1 MFKSDNSFGL
11 LKCPGIRI
19 DELIAQNDGD
29 EVFVGDMVLSKEQ
42 AKFLYSNEP
51 AKHGLLSPFLH
62 WPFGV
67 VFYKF
72 DESLDSKGQR
82 LMREAMDYIENITSC
97 VRFQVKDWLT
107 LNYVLIK
114 GGKGC
119 SSKVGMRGGA
129 QPLIIDSNLC
139 SKGSVIHELLHT

>member
-1 MFKSDNSFGL
+1 M
-11 LKCPGIRI
+11 CPGIRI
-19 DELIAQNDGD
+19 DELLSQND
-29 EVFVGDMVLSKEQ
+29 EIMVGDMALSREQ
-42 AKFLYSNEP
+42 ARFLYTNDSSKN
-51 AKHGLLSPFLH
+51 GLLSPFLR
-62 WPFGV
+62 WPSGV

-72 DESLDSKGQR
+72 DETLNSKGQNI
-82 LMREAMDYIENITSC
+82 MREAMDYIENITPC
-97 VRFQVKDWLT
+97 IRFRVKDWAT

-139 SKGSVIHELLHT
+139 SRGSVIHHTCSIIRHIMLTVCRLLY